1 VKPLLLPANTPPQFY
16 RGGRQL
22 AKLRGAR
29 LPDRYRPED
38 WVASPVPRFG
48 ESNAGL
54 TVLPDGRT
62 LVEVLAADPDGW
74 LGPAHVAEYGADP
87 ALLVKLLDAGERLP
101 VHCHPDRR
109 FARAHLA
116 SGYGKTEA
124 WIVIAAGSGACVHL
138 GFREDLEPD
147 RLAGWVADQ
156 ETSAL
161 LAATNRLP
169 VAPGDAVLVPAGIP
183 HAIGE
188 GVFIVELQEPTDYSV
203 LLEWEGFRVDP
214 EAGHLGLGWEL
225 ALACVDRSAWSA
237 ARLSAS
243 GPHATTCSGRAPGD
257 CFPRTP
263 TRSFGRNGYVLNR
276 LQSWTRHTASSS
288 RSKGRVV
295 WTLSKV
301 GRWRCDAETPSS
313 SHTRRAAAGSPAQSW
328 HTGASRRCQ
337 RSRHQGC
344 RMRSKGP
351 PANNLVVS
359 SLRHRGE
366 RHSTWPGQ
374 FGGRRAL
381 TGSGTRRSPSSPAA
395 SCVATC

>member
-16 RGGRQL
+16 RGGRYL
-22 AKLRGAR
+22 AELRGAR

-48 ESNAGL
+48 ESSTGL
-54 TVLPDGRT
+54 TVLADGRT
-62 LVEVLAADPDGW
+62 LVDALAADPDDW

-124 WIVIAAGSGACVHL
+124 WIVIAAGSEACVHL
-138 GFREDLEPD
+138 GFRDDLEPD
-147 RLAGWVADQ
+147 RLAGWVAGQ

-188 GVFIVELQEPTDYSV
+188 GVFIVEVQEPTDYSV

-214 EAGHLGLGWEL
+214 EAGHLGLGWKL

-237 ARLSAS
+237 ERLKRLRTARKNQLRPGAWQLFPEDADAFFRAERLRPQPVAELDSSYSVLVVIEGS
-243 GPHATTCSGRAPGD
+243 GRLDLEHGGEMAVRRGDTALIPHAAGR
-257 CFPRTP
+257 
-263 TRSFGRNGYVLNR
+263 GRLTGAVL
-276 LQSWTRHTASSS
+276 AY
-288 RSKGRVV
+288 
-295 WTLSKV
+295 
-301 GRWRCDAETPSS
+301 RCLPPLPAQQVS
-313 SHTRRAAAGSPAQSW
+313 GSPHAQ
-328 HTGASRRCQ
+328 
-337 RSRHQGC
+337 
-344 RMRSKGP
+344 
-351 PANNLVVS
+351 
-359 SLRHRGE
+359 
-366 RHSTWPGQ
+366 
-374 FGGRRAL
+374 
-381 TGSGTRRSPSSPAA
+381 
-395 SCVATC
+395 